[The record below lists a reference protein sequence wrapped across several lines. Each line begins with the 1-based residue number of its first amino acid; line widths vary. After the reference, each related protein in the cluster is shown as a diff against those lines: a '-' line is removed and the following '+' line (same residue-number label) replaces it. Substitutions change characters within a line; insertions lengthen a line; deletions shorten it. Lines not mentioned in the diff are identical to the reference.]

1 LFLLPFSLTQIPNY
15 EFIEKVRKRQRTS
28 FFFFSFYLF
37 GAMIGSCFGKFFLG
51 FLSSL
56 GGLIQFG
63 LSLQF
68 LLYLVVGC
76 SSATKD
82 STTMV

>member
-1 LFLLPFSLTQIPNY
+1 MNSLKKLGKDN
-15 EFIEKVRKRQRTS
+15 ELR
-28 FFFFSFYLF
+28 FFFSLYLF

-68 LLYLVVGC
+68 LLYFVVEC

-82 STTMV
+82 STTMGLANFVFYWFWI

>member
-1 LFLLPFSLTQIPNY
+1 
-15 EFIEKVRKRQRTS
+15 
-28 FFFFSFYLF
+28 
-37 GAMIGSCFGKFFLG
+37 MIGSCFGKFFLG

-68 LLYLVVGC
+68 LLYFVVEC

-82 STTMV
+82 STTMGLANFALYWFWIWK